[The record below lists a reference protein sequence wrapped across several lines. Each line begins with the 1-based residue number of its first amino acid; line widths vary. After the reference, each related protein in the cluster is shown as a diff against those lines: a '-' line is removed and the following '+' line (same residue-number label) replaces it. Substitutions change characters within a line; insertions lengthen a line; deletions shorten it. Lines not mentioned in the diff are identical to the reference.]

1 MNPSPSR
8 WLRDCTRQYYVSM
21 RRTGVCSAVPIEN
34 RQIYYNVF
42 RGVRVRFSYRRDIR
56 AYPVSLGFESS
67 NVYTYVVRIRYPII
81 IIIIKTRKNNDL
93 FSNRSPPPRVRARV
107 QATVYAHTMG
117 DKRMR
122 HGDKKKKK
130 ITDYTPGRTYMCVRR
145 AFKKIHRRSRKR
157 VVVVYILHTY
167 MHTLPGTNVVL
178 YPDRARLA
186 RIAQRSTG

>member
-81 IIIIKTRKNNDL
+81 IIIKTRKNNDL

-130 ITDYTPGRTYMCVRR
+130 NNRLHPRTHLHVRATR
-145 AFKKIHRRSRKR
+145 F
-157 VVVVYILHTY
+157 
-167 MHTLPGTNVVL
+167 
-178 YPDRARLA
+178 
-186 RIAQRSTG
+186 